1 MPSFND
7 FYFNS
12 STGKNRIHVR
22 RCVPDGQVRAVVQI
36 MHGIAEHISR
46 YDDFM
51 AFLASNGFVAVGTD
65 HLGHGQSIEKPEQ
78 MGFFAEK
85 NGWDYIMKD
94 EEILRLAMKQTYP
107 NVPFVLFGHSMGSF
121 MARTHLI
128 RYPGGFDA
136 AIISGTGN
144 QGAALVNGGLFM
156 GNLVT
161 ALKGAH
167 HYSKFLNNL
176 AFGSYNKI
184 YENPRTEYDWLT
196 RDTDVVDKYI
206 ADPLCGF
213 IPTCS
218 LFRDMMTGVK
228 FITNVNNLKS
238 MKKDMPVY
246 FMSGDKDPVGE
257 CGKGVAAEFLHRV
270 EALASERGVKAFRID
285 TNFDNR
291 TMLRLLE
298 RTGFSYCGK
307 VVYRSGERLAY
318 EKRL

>member
-1 MPSFND
+1 MPTFKD

-12 STGKNRIHVR
+12 STGKNKIHAR
-22 RCVPDGQVRAVVQI
+22 MCVPDTEPRAIVQI
-36 MHGIAEHISR
+36 IHGIAEYIDR
-46 YDDFM
+46 YDEFM
-51 AFLASNGFVAVGTD
+51 SFLADNGIIAVGTD
-65 HLGHGQSIEKPEQ
+65 HLGHGKSIESEEQ
-78 MGFFAEK
+78 TGFFAYE
-85 NGWDYIMKD
+85 NGWDYAVRD
-94 EEILRLAMKQTYP
+94 EEVLRLAMHENYP
-107 NVPFVLFGHSMGSF
+107 ELPIIVFGHSMGSF
-121 MARTHLI
+121 MARTLLI
-128 RYPGGFDA
+128 RYPDAFNA

-144 QGAALVNGGLFM
+144 QGSALVNGGLFM

-161 ALKGAH
+161 GLKGAH

-196 RDTDVVDKYI
+196 RDTEVVDKYI

-213 IPTCS
+213 IPSCS

-257 CGKGVAAEFLHRV
+257 CGKGV
-270 EALASERGVKAFRID
+270 K
-285 TNFDNR
+285 
-291 TMLRLLE
+291 
-298 RTGFSYCGK
+298 
-307 VVYRSGERLAY
+307 LAY
-318 EKRL
+318 ENFKKAGMKDVSIKLYKDGRHEMLNEINKAEVYADILAWINSRI

>member
-85 NGWDYIMKD
+85 NGWDYIIKD

-121 MARTHLI
+121 MARTHII

-144 QGAALVNGGLFM
+144 QGAALVNSGLFM

-196 RDTDVVDKYI
+196 RDTEVVDKYI

-257 CGKGVAAEFLHRV
+257 CGKGV
-270 EALASERGVKAFRID
+270 K
-285 TNFDNR
+285 
-291 TMLRLLE
+291 
-298 RTGFSYCGK
+298 
-307 VVYRSGERLAY
+307 LAY
-318 EKRL
+318 ENFKKAGMKDVSIKLYKDGRHEMLNEINKAEVYADILAWINSRI